1 MNNNKYYLS
10 IGIILSVILIFN
22 ACRKDDPEEVKYIPF
37 EKVSGFV
44 ISNEGLK
51 LLATDKGLYT
61 LNETSG
67 RFEIL
72 NNDLQI
78 TPLNDLAYSKS
89 AAVREL
95 WLASDNGAYNFTA
108 KTSLTAT
115 NSGLAGNSVK
125 HLSFDDRKRA
135 YFATPEGISILEDA
149 EWLYTAGRDELY
161 LNYEITG
168 ISTASNGFTY
178 VTTKGGGVERF
189 RVEPDGI
196 TGATLFDKDWSGLE
210 TNTIHTVYI
219 DDTVQ
224 VYGTDYGVA
233 FHFSEFTKWDWL
245 VFTTADGLISDTVL
259 TIVKDLSDNWWF
271 GTAQG
276 ISNFKD
282 SDWTNH
288 SVESHAILS
297 NTVKFSAVDK
307 DGSVWFASD
316 EGLTRFLNNEWI
328 NFSK

>member
-1 MNNNKYYLS
+1 MNTNKYYFP
-10 IGIILSVILIFN
+10 IGIILSITLIFN

-37 EKVSGFV
+37 ERVSGFV
-44 ISNEGLK
+44 ISDDGLK
-51 LLATDKGLYT
+51 LLATDKGLYA

-67 RFEIL
+67 RFEVMS
-72 NNDLQI
+72 NDLQI
-78 TPLNDLAYSKS
+78 TPLNDLACSKS
-89 AAVREL
+89 EAVEEL
-95 WLASDNGAYNFTA
+95 WLASDKGAFNFTT

-115 NSGLAGNSVK
+115 NSGLPDNAVK
-125 HLSFDDRKRA
+125 RLSFDDRNRA
-135 YFATPEGISILEDA
+135 YFATLEGISVLEDS
-149 EWLYTAGRDELY
+149 EWLYTAGLDDLY

-168 ISTASNGFTY
+168 IATASNGFTY

-189 RVEPDGI
+189 KVEADGI

-210 TNTIHTVYI
+210 TNTIHSVFI

-233 FHFSEFTKWDWL
+233 FHFSEFTKWDWM
-245 VFTTADGLISDTVL
+245 VYTTADGLISDTVL

-271 GTAQG
+271 GTPQG
-276 ISNFKD
+276 ISKVKD
-282 SDWTNH
+282 SGWTNFR
-288 SVESHAILS
+288 VATHAILS
-297 NTVKFSAVDK
+297 DTAKFSAVDT